1 MSRAYC
7 GSLNPCVFS
16 QENRRTLVK
25 LSEVVHGSLKYC
37 LYVTYKYSLLYYVFC
52 IFLRC
57 IFQIQ

>member
-1 MSRAYC
+1 MSRTYC
-7 GSLNPCVFS
+7 GSLNLCIFS

-52 IFLRC
+52 IV
-57 IFQIQ
+57 